1 MTNTKNDR
9 PIARYK
15 DGLAGTD
22 TVLVPLDDDGR
33 RFAKVDAKDYHTM
46 IEDGLTTKW
55 NANSNGKWGKLY
67 VRCSVTGVHGRKV
80 SVARVIL
87 GLSKGHVV
95 WLHDHFRDLS
105 QAEVGLILDVSQQ
118 RVSKFLEVR
127 RHRKEALINRTGQA
141 SYRLPRRWS

>member
-46 IEDGLTTKW
+46 IEGGLTTKW

-87 GLSKGHVV
+87 GLSKGQVV
-95 WLHDHFRDLS
+95 KYKNDDTLDLTRQNLIIGNGRAKRDDNSLFLT
-105 QAEVGLILDVSQQ
+105 A
-118 RVSKFLEVR
+118 RSKAGR
-127 RHRKEALINRTGQA
+127 
-141 SYRLPRRWS
+141 